1 MHGRILIVEDD
12 DKLARVIG
20 DNLRFAGYEVRAAG
34 DGREAVVCLRTFQP
48 DLVLLDLM
56 LPDRSGF
63 ELCGI
68 LRQEGRTPIV
78 ILSARAQKADKLRG
92 LKLGADDYLTKPFDL
107 DELLARIQAVLR
119 RSRRGVDRLV
129 LGDVTI
135 DFNALRAVAGRRD
148 LHLTHREFSLLR
160 YLAERKERV
169 VYRDE
174 LLREIWGYLDVP
186 STTRSVDH
194 AIARLRKK
202 IEPDPHRPRFVRT
215 VHGDGYVL
223 SAATHEGQDP
233 KLGIE
238 GRTPATDQQP

>member
-1 MHGRILIVEDD
+1 MPGRILIVEDD
-12 DKLARVIG
+12 SMLAKVIG
-20 DNLRFAGYEVRAAG
+20 DNLRFAGYEISAAA
-34 DGREAVVCLRTFQP
+34 DGHDAVARLRTFQP

-63 ELCGI
+63 DLCGV
-68 LRQEGRTPIV
+68 LRQGGRTPVV

-129 LGDVTI
+129 LGAVTI
-135 DFNALRAVAGRRD
+135 DFNALRAVTGKREV
-148 LHLTHREFSLLR
+148 HLTHREFGVLR
-160 YLAERKERV
+160 YLAERHERV

-186 STTRSVDH
+186 PTTRSVDH

-202 IEPDPHRPRFVRT
+202 IEPDPHRPRFIRT

-223 SAATHEGQDP
+223 NTTAHDARES
-233 KLGIE
+233 
-238 GRTPATDQQP
+238 

>member
-1 MHGRILIVEDD
+1 MPGRILIVEDD
-12 DKLARVIG
+12 NMLAKVIG
-20 DNLRFAGYEVRAAG
+20 DNLRFAGYEISAAA
-34 DGREAVVCLRTFQP
+34 DGHEAVARLRTFQP

-63 ELCGI
+63 DLCGV
-68 LRQEGRTPIV
+68 LRQGGRTPVV

-129 LGDVTI
+129 LGAVTI
-135 DFNALRAVAGRRD
+135 DFNALRAVTGKREV
-148 LHLTHREFSLLR
+148 HLTHREFGVLR
-160 YLAERKERV
+160 YLAERHERV

-186 STTRSVDH
+186 PTTRSVDH

-202 IEPDPHRPRFVRT
+202 IEPDPHRPRFIRT

-223 SAATHEGQDP
+223 NTTAHDARES
-233 KLGIE
+233 
-238 GRTPATDQQP
+238 

>member
-1 MHGRILIVEDD
+1 MPGRILIVEDD
-12 DKLARVIG
+12 NMLAKVIG
-20 DNLRFAGYEVRAAG
+20 DNLRFAGYEVSAAA
-34 DGREAVVCLRTFQP
+34 DGHDAVARLRTFQP

-63 ELCGI
+63 DLCGV
-68 LRQEGRTPIV
+68 LRQGGRTPVV

-129 LGDVTI
+129 LGAVTI
-135 DFNALRAVAGRRD
+135 DFNALRAVTGKREV
-148 LHLTHREFSLLR
+148 HLTHREFGVLR
-160 YLAERKERV
+160 YLAERHERV

-186 STTRSVDH
+186 PTTRSVDH

-202 IEPDPHRPRFVRT
+202 IEPDPHRPRFIRT

-223 SAATHEGQDP
+223 NTTAHDAHES
-233 KLGIE
+233 
-238 GRTPATDQQP
+238 

>member
-1 MHGRILIVEDD
+1 MSGRILIVEDD
-12 DKLARVIG
+12 NMLAKVIG
-20 DNLRFAGYEVRAAG
+20 DNLRFAGYEVSAAA
-34 DGREAVVCLRTFQP
+34 DGHDAVARLRTFQP

-63 ELCGI
+63 DLCGV
-68 LRQEGRTPIV
+68 LRQGGRTPVV

-129 LGDVTI
+129 LGAVTI
-135 DFNALRAVAGRRD
+135 DFNALRAVTGKREV
-148 LHLTHREFSLLR
+148 HLTHREFGVLR
-160 YLAERKERV
+160 YLAERHERV

-186 STTRSVDH
+186 PTTRSVDH

-202 IEPDPHRPRFVRT
+202 IEPDPHRPRFIRT

-223 SAATHEGQDP
+223 NTTAHDARES
-233 KLGIE
+233 
-238 GRTPATDQQP
+238 

>member
-1 MHGRILIVEDD
+1 MSGRILIVEDD
-12 DKLARVIG
+12 NMLAKVIG
-20 DNLRFAGYEVRAAG
+20 DNLRFAGYEVSAAA
-34 DGREAVVCLRTFQP
+34 DGHDAVARLRTFQP

-63 ELCGI
+63 DLCGV
-68 LRQEGRTPIV
+68 LRQGGRTPVV

-129 LGDVTI
+129 LGAVTI
-135 DFNALRAVAGRRD
+135 DFNALRAVTGKREV
-148 LHLTHREFSLLR
+148 HLTHREFGVLR
-160 YLAERKERV
+160 YLAERHERV

-186 STTRSVDH
+186 PTTRSVDH

-202 IEPDPHRPRFVRT
+202 IEPDPHRPRFIRT

-223 SAATHEGQDP
+223 NTTVHDARES
-233 KLGIE
+233 
-238 GRTPATDQQP
+238 

>member
-1 MHGRILIVEDD
+1 MSGRILIVEDD
-12 DKLARVIG
+12 NMLAKVIG
-20 DNLRFAGYEVRAAG
+20 DNLRFAGYEISAAA
-34 DGREAVVCLRTFQP
+34 DSHDAVARLRTFQP

-63 ELCGI
+63 DLCGV
-68 LRQEGRTPIV
+68 LRQGGRTPVV

-129 LGDVTI
+129 LGAVTI
-135 DFNALRAVAGRRD
+135 DFNALRAVTGKREV
-148 LHLTHREFSLLR
+148 HLTHREFGVLR
-160 YLAERKERV
+160 YLAERHERV

-186 STTRSVDH
+186 PTTRSVDH

-202 IEPDPHRPRFVRT
+202 IEPDPHRPRFIRT

-223 SAATHEGQDP
+223 NTTAHDA
-233 KLGIE
+233 IE
-238 GRTPATDQQP
+238 R

>member
-1 MHGRILIVEDD
+1 MQGRILIVEDD
-12 DKLARVIG
+12 NMLAKVIG
-20 DNLRFAGYEVRAAG
+20 DNLRFAGYEVSAAA
-34 DGREAVVCLRTFQP
+34 DGHDAVARLRTFQP

-63 ELCGI
+63 DLCGV
-68 LRQEGRTPIV
+68 LRQGGRTPVV

-129 LGDVTI
+129 LGAVTV
-135 DFNALRAVAGRRD
+135 DFNALRAVTGKREV
-148 LHLTHREFSLLR
+148 HLTHREFGVLR
-160 YLAERKERV
+160 YLAERHERV

-186 STTRSVDH
+186 PTTRSVDH

-202 IEPDPHRPRFVRT
+202 IEPDPHRPRFIRT

-223 SAATHEGQDP
+223 NTTAHDARES
-233 KLGIE
+233 
-238 GRTPATDQQP
+238 

>member
-1 MHGRILIVEDD
+1 MSGRILIVEDD
-12 DKLARVIG
+12 NMLAKVIG
-20 DNLRFAGYEVRAAG
+20 DNLRFAGYEVTAAA
-34 DGREAVVCLRTFQP
+34 DGHEAVARLRTFQP

-63 ELCGI
+63 DLCGV
-68 LRQEGRTPIV
+68 LRQGGRTPVV

-129 LGDVTI
+129 LGAVTI
-135 DFNALRAVAGRRD
+135 DFNALRAMTGKREV
-148 LHLTHREFSLLR
+148 HLTHREFGVLR
-160 YLAERKERV
+160 YLAERHERV

-186 STTRSVDH
+186 PTTRSVDH

-202 IEPDPHRPRFVRT
+202 IEPDPHRPQFIRT

-223 SAATHEGQDP
+223 NTTARDARES
-233 KLGIE
+233 
-238 GRTPATDQQP
+238 

>member
-1 MHGRILIVEDD
+1 MSGRILIVEDD
-12 DKLARVIG
+12 NMLAKVIG
-20 DNLRFAGYEVRAAG
+20 DNLRFAGYEVSAAA
-34 DGREAVVCLRTFQP
+34 DGHDAVARLRTFQP

-63 ELCGI
+63 DLCGV
-68 LRQEGRTPIV
+68 LRQGGRTPVV

-129 LGDVTI
+129 LGAVTI
-135 DFNALRAVAGRRD
+135 DFNALRAVTDKREV
-148 LHLTHREFSLLR
+148 HLTHREFGVLR
-160 YLAERKERV
+160 YLAERHERV

-186 STTRSVDH
+186 PTTRSVDH

-202 IEPDPHRPRFVRT
+202 IEPDPHRPRFIRT

-223 SAATHEGQDP
+223 NTTAHDARES
-233 KLGIE
+233 
-238 GRTPATDQQP
+238 

>member
-1 MHGRILIVEDD
+1 MSGRILIVEDD
-12 DKLARVIG
+12 NMLAKVIG
-20 DNLRFAGYEVRAAG
+20 DNLRFAGYEVSAAA
-34 DGREAVVCLRTFQP
+34 DGHDAVARLRTFQP

-63 ELCGI
+63 DLCGV
-68 LRQEGRTPIV
+68 LRQDGRTPVV

-129 LGDVTI
+129 LGAVTI
-135 DFNALRAVAGRRD
+135 DFNALRAVTGKREV
-148 LHLTHREFSLLR
+148 HLTHREFGVLR
-160 YLAERKERV
+160 YLAERHERV

-186 STTRSVDH
+186 PTTRSVDH

-202 IEPDPHRPRFVRT
+202 IEPDPHRPRFIRT

-223 SAATHEGQDP
+223 NTTAHDARES
-233 KLGIE
+233 
-238 GRTPATDQQP
+238 

>member
-1 MHGRILIVEDD
+1 MPGRILIVEDD
-12 DKLARVIG
+12 NMLAKVIG
-20 DNLRFAGYEVRAAG
+20 DNLRFAGYEVTAAA
-34 DGREAVVCLRTFQP
+34 DGHDAVARLRTFQP

-63 ELCGI
+63 DLCGV
-68 LRQEGRTPIV
+68 LRQGGRTPVV

-129 LGDVTI
+129 LGAVTI
-135 DFNALRAVAGRRD
+135 DFNALRAVTGKREV
-148 LHLTHREFSLLR
+148 HLTHREFGVLR
-160 YLAERKERV
+160 YLAERHERV

-186 STTRSVDH
+186 PTTRSVDH

-202 IEPDPHRPRFVRT
+202 IEPDPHRPRFIRT

-223 SAATHEGQDP
+223 NTTAHDARES
-233 KLGIE
+233 
-238 GRTPATDQQP
+238 

>member
-1 MHGRILIVEDD
+1 MPGRILIVEDD
-12 DKLARVIG
+12 NMLAKVIG
-20 DNLRFAGYEVRAAG
+20 DNLVFAGYEISTAS
-34 DGREAVVCLRTFQP
+34 DGREAVARLRTFQP

-63 ELCGI
+63 ELCGV
-68 LRQEGRTPIV
+68 LRQGGRTPIV
-78 ILSARAQKADKLRG
+78 ILSARGQKADKLRG

-107 DELLARIQAVLR
+107 DELVARIQAVLR

-129 LGDVTI
+129 LGAVTV
-135 DFNALRAVAGRRD
+135 DFNALRAVTGRREV
-148 LHLTHREFSLLR
+148 HLTHREFGVLR
-160 YLAERKERV
+160 YLAERHERV

-186 STTRSVDH
+186 PTTRSVDH

-202 IEPDPHRPRFVRT
+202 IEPDPHRPRFIRT

-223 SAATHEGQDP
+223 NTTAHDAREN
-233 KLGIE
+233 
-238 GRTPATDQQP
+238 

>member
-1 MHGRILIVEDD
+1 MIVEDD
-12 DKLARVIG
+12 NMLAKVIG
-20 DNLRFAGYEVRAAG
+20 DNLRFAGYEISAAAEG
-34 DGREAVVCLRTFQP
+34 HEAVARLRTFQP

-63 ELCGI
+63 DLCGV
-68 LRQEGRTPIV
+68 LRQGGRTPVV

-119 RSRRGVDRLV
+119 RSRRGVARVV
-129 LGDVTI
+129 LGAVTI
-135 DFNALRAVAGRRD
+135 DFNALRAVTGKREV
-148 LHLTHREFSLLR
+148 HLTHREFGVLR
-160 YLAERKERV
+160 YLAERHERV

-186 STTRSVDH
+186 PTTRSVDH

-202 IEPDPHRPRFVRT
+202 IEPDPHRPRFIRT

-223 SAATHEGQDP
+223 NTTAHDARDS
-233 KLGIE
+233 
-238 GRTPATDQQP
+238 

>member
-1 MHGRILIVEDD
+1 MPGRILIVEDD
-12 DKLARVIG
+12 NMLAKVIG
-20 DNLRFAGYEVRAAG
+20 DNLRFAGYEISAAAEG
-34 DGREAVVCLRTFQP
+34 HEAVARLRTFQP

-63 ELCGI
+63 DLCGV
-68 LRQEGRTPIV
+68 LRQGGRTPVV

-129 LGDVTI
+129 LGAVTI
-135 DFNALRAVAGRRD
+135 DFNALRAVTGQREV
-148 LHLTHREFSLLR
+148 HLTHREFGVLR
-160 YLAERKERV
+160 YLAERHERV

-186 STTRSVDH
+186 PTTRSVDH

-202 IEPDPHRPRFVRT
+202 IEPDPHRPRFIRT

-223 SAATHEGQDP
+223 NTTAHDARES
-233 KLGIE
+233 
-238 GRTPATDQQP
+238 

>member
-1 MHGRILIVEDD
+1 MIVEDD
-12 DKLARVIG
+12 NMLAKVIG
-20 DNLRFAGYEVRAAG
+20 DNLRFAGYEVTAAA
-34 DGREAVVCLRTFQP
+34 DGHDAVARLRTFQP

-63 ELCGI
+63 DLCGV
-68 LRQEGRTPIV
+68 LRQGGRTPVV

-129 LGDVTI
+129 LGAVTI
-135 DFNALRAVAGRRD
+135 DFNALRAVTGKREV
-148 LHLTHREFSLLR
+148 HLTHREFGVLR
-160 YLAERKERV
+160 YLAERHERV

-186 STTRSVDH
+186 PTTRSVDH

-202 IEPDPHRPRFVRT
+202 IEPDPHRPRFIRT

-223 SAATHEGQDP
+223 NTTAHDARES
-233 KLGIE
+233 
-238 GRTPATDQQP
+238 

>member
-1 MHGRILIVEDD
+1 MFGRILIVEDD
-12 DKLARVIG
+12 NMLAKVIG
-20 DNLRFAGYEVRAAG
+20 DNLRFAGYEISAAS
-34 DGREAVVCLRTFQP
+34 DGHEAVARLRTFQP

-63 ELCGI
+63 DLCGV
-68 LRQEGRTPIV
+68 LRQGGRTPVV

-129 LGDVTI
+129 LGAVTI
-135 DFNALRAVAGRRD
+135 DFNALRAVTGKREV
-148 LHLTHREFSLLR
+148 HLTHREFGVLR
-160 YLAERKERV
+160 YLAERHERV

-186 STTRSVDH
+186 PTTRSVDH

-202 IEPDPHRPRFVRT
+202 IEPDPHRPRFIRT

-223 SAATHEGQDP
+223 NTTAHDARES
-233 KLGIE
+233 
-238 GRTPATDQQP
+238 

>member
-1 MHGRILIVEDD
+1 MQGRILIVEDD
-12 DKLARVIG
+12 NMLAKVIA
-20 DNLRFAGYEVRAAG
+20 DNLRFAGYEVSAAG
-34 DGREAVVCLRTFQP
+34 DARDAVARLRTFQP

-63 ELCGI
+63 ELCG
-68 LRQEGRTPIV
+68 LMRQGGRTPIV

-107 DELLARIQAVLR
+107 DELLARIQAVMR

-129 LGDVTI
+129 LGAVTI
-135 DFNALRAVAGRRD
+135 DFNALRAVTGRHEI
-148 LHLTHREFSLLR
+148 HLTHREFGVLR
-160 YLAERKERV
+160 YLAERQERV

-186 STTRSVDH
+186 PTTRSVDH

-202 IEPDPHRPRFVRT
+202 IESDPHKPRFIRT

-223 SAATHEGQDP
+223 NTTTQDH
-233 KLGIE
+233 
-238 GRTPATDQQP
+238 RAV

>member
-1 MHGRILIVEDD
+1 MQGRILIVEDD
-12 DKLARVIG
+12 NMLAKVIA
-20 DNLRFAGYEVRAAG
+20 DNLRFAGYEVSAAG
-34 DGREAVVCLRTFQP
+34 DGRDAVARLRTFQP

-56 LPDRSGF
+56 LPDRNGF
-63 ELCGI
+63 ELCG
-68 LRQEGRTPIV
+68 LMRQGGRTPIV

-107 DELLARIQAVLR
+107 DELLARIQAVMR

-129 LGDVTI
+129 LGAVTI
-135 DFNALRAVAGRRD
+135 DFNALRAMTDRKEI
-148 LHLTHREFSLLR
+148 HLTHREFGVLR
-160 YLAERKERV
+160 YLAERHERV

-186 STTRSVDH
+186 PTTRSVDH

-202 IEPDPHRPRFVRT
+202 IEPDPHRPRFIRT

-223 SAATHEGQDP
+223 NTTTHAAPD
-233 KLGIE
+233 L
-238 GRTPATDQQP
+238 